1 MTNKKKQINIGNLDI
16 VVKKI
21 IAVIDN
27 SKDQIL
33 DIAENARKEVKRLK
47 QEFKN
52 LKDELKEIFATI
64 ENLEKELKESRR
76 RLALLSKKF
85 NNRSEKQLKD
95 AYEQA
100 DKLRI
105 DLAVKREQEHN
116 YIIRRNEIEI
126 RLKETLKTIE
136 KAENL
141 MAQVDVAMGYL
152 KGDLLDI
159 TSHLGNIQQKQ
170 NFGMKIIQAQEEER
184 QRVARDIHDGPAQSM
199 SNVVLKAEICEK
211 LLDVDI
217 EKSRN
222 ELKELKRVVRG
233 CLQDVRRII
242 YDLRPMSLDDLGLVP
257 TIQRYVSNYQEETD
271 LSVNFLAN
279 GDHEE
284 LSSTISLTTFRI
296 LQESLNN
303 VKKHAEATHVVI
315 HLSIGADKLMMGI
328 YDDGR
333 GFDIDNTRIKDGDTS
348 SGFGLDSMKERIE
361 LLGGTFKIQSTLGK
375 GTRLNIAIPLSSE
388 KEEQNG
394 ENQGINR

>member
-1 MTNKKKQINIGNLDI
+1 MTNKKKKIDIGNLDI
-16 VVKKI
+16 IVKKVI
-21 IAVIDN
+21 EVIDN
-27 SKDQIL
+27 SKEQIF
-33 DIAENARKEVKRLK
+33 DIAEIARKEVKRQEQELEKLK
-47 QEFKN
+47 A
-52 LKDELKEIFATI
+52 ELKEIFATI
-64 ENLEKELKESRR
+64 ENLEKQLKESRR
-76 RLALLSKKF
+76 KLALLSKKF
-85 NNRSEKQLKD
+85 TNRSEKLLRD

-105 DLAVKREQEHN
+105 DLAVKREQEHSC
-116 YIIRRNEIEI
+116 ILLRNEIEI
-126 RLKETLKTIE
+126 RLKETYKTIG

-141 MAQVDVAMGYL
+141 MSQVDVAMGYL

-159 TSHLGNIQQKQ
+159 SSHLGNIQQKQ

-222 ELKELKRVVRG
+222 ELKQLKRVVRG

-257 TIQRYVSNYQEETD
+257 TIQRFISNYQEETD
-271 LSVNFLAN
+271 ISINFLAN
-279 GDHEE
+279 GTHEE

-303 VKKHAEATHVVI
+303 VKKHAEANHVII
-315 HLSIGADKLMMGI
+315 HLSIGAEKLMMGI
-328 YDDGR
+328 YDDGK
-333 GFDIDNTRIKDGDTS
+333 GFDIDNLRIKDDDTT

-361 LLGGTFKIQSTLGK
+361 LLGGTFKIQSTFGQ
-375 GTRLNIAIPLSSE
+375 GTRLNITIPLSSE

-394 ENQGINR
+394 ENQDINR